1 LTSSKEFAEDR
12 LFATLDPR
20 HARLLGVGGRAIVTA
35 DTVGFLRKL
44 PHSLVAS
51 FRSTLKEVE
60 EADLVVHVVDASS
73 LQADSQRRVAEEVL
87 AEMGVGQD
95 RILLVYNKVDRP
107 HSAAL
112 DRDGI
117 PVSAVTGDGLDRLR
131 EAVIV
136 RLETLGVPVPFYGR
150 GMA

>member
-1 LTSSKEFAEDR
+1 
-12 LFATLDPR
+12 
-20 HARLLGVGGRAIVTA
+20 
-35 DTVGFLRKL
+35 
-44 PHSLVAS
+44 
-51 FRSTLKEVE
+51 
-60 EADLVVHVVDASS
+60 
-73 LQADSQRRVAEEVL
+73 
-87 AEMGVGQD
+87 MGVEQD

-107 HSAAL
+107 HSAVL